1 MQDFTKSIAYIIM
14 VDLLNNLLSRQ
25 AVCYNPHFQTKNEK
39 KKEKLTTK
47 EIQDSTKKSTLTMS
61 GGIT

>member
-25 AVCYNPHFQTKNEK
+25 AVCYNPHFQIKNEK
-39 KKEKLTTK
+39 KKKN
-47 EIQDSTKKSTLTMS
+47 
-61 GGIT
+61 